1 MSDVDKPSWWR
12 SATPPVNWPTSGGKS
27 RGRITL
33 PDHLSWSGPTSTF
46 DLDDPAELCVVY
58 ATVLREGS
66 QDDVR
71 TWIHQPTLLAI
82 WDSLWLPP
90 AVHEAWDGWI
100 REHRLHV
107 AV

>member
-1 MSDVDKPSWWR
+1 MALRNAPSGLEDRRWKW
-12 SATPPVNWPTSGGKS
+12 A
-27 RGRITL
+27 GRVTL
-33 PDHLSWSGPTSTF
+33 PKHLSWSGPSSNF

-71 TWIHQPTLLAI
+71 EWIHQSTLLAT

-90 AVHEAWDGWI
+90 AVPEAWDGWI
-100 REHRLHV
+100 QEHRVHV

>member
-1 MSDVDKPSWWR
+1 MEVPAEYPDCGQAGSAAGAWPFPS
-12 SATPPVNWPTSGGKS
+12 TS
-27 RGRITL
+27 RGPVRVRPLIWT
-33 PDHLSWSGPTSTF
+33 T
-46 DLDDPAELCVVY
+46 PAALRVVY

-71 TWIHQPTLLAI
+71 EWIHQSTLLAI

-90 AVHEAWDGWI
+90 TAHEAWDGWI
-100 REHRLHV
+100 HERRVHV